1 MGAFSAGRVWSL
13 VAGVDLVIWL
23 LGLGLTAFT
32 IALVV
37 LIWTRWGQYRPVQKC
52 LVLSLAAHLLLAGY
66 ATTVKIVG
74 LHPLRD
80 DATLQISLIDGPGG
94 SGGDGDPAPTAAE
107 KTPLPL
113 LDIPGPAV
121 PPPPP
126 QFAKAVLDKPIA
138 PPADPPKPKTLKSI
152 EPPKPAGMAE
162 DTVATAPASADRVP
176 AAATQPQSDASGK
189 SDAPAATASDSTG
202 DPRRHCRPS
211 IGFGWRRIVRDL
223 AQGRGGSPES
233 ESAVQAALRWLARS
247 QAPTATGACGSMK
260 GAGPPRPTAATAVT
274 PASRRTPPPPVW
286 PCWRFSPRARRI
298 ATAATRTRS
307 AADWNT
313 C

>member
-74 LHPLRD
+74 MNPLRD

-94 SGGDGDPAPTAAE
+94 SGGDGGPSPTAAE

-113 LDIPGPAV
+113 LDIPGPTA
-121 PPPPP
+121 PPP
-126 QFAKAVLDKPIA
+126 QFAKAVLDKLIFPS
-138 PPADPPKPKTLKSI
+138 PETPKSI
-152 EPPKPAGMAE
+152 APPKPAGTTE
-162 DTVATAPASADRVP
+162 DAVATAAAAADRVP
-176 AAATQPQSDASGK
+176 AAAAQPQSDPNGK
-189 SDAPAATASDSTG
+189 SDAPAAAASRLDRPARARVAGGLSASFG
-202 DPRRHCRPS
+202 GGSRDVGARPRRQSGIR
-211 IGFGWRRIVRDL
+211 IGRAGRAAL
-223 AQGRGGSPES
+223 AGKEPES
-233 ESAVQAALRWLARS
+233 RRPLERAAA
-247 QAPTATGACGSMK
+247 
-260 GAGPPRPTAATAVT
+260 
-274 PASRRTPPPPVW
+274 
-286 PCWRFSPRARRI
+286 
-298 ATAATRTRS
+298 
-307 AADWNT
+307 
-313 C
+313 